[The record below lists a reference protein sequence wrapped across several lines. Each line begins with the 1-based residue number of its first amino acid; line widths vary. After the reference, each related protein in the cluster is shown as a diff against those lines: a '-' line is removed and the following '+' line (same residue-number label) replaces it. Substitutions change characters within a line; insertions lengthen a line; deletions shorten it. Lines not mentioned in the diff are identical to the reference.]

1 MIKKILIGLAVIFV
15 ILQFFRIDMENPASD
30 PSSDFIVQEKV
41 PEDIAKLLTSA
52 CYDCHSH
59 KTVYPWYA
67 HVAPVSWMVGH
78 DIEEG
83 REHLNLSKW
92 NDYSKD
98 KRKHL
103 LDEMYEEV
111 EEGEMPL
118 SGYKLTHSDADLN
131 QEQTELLV
139 HWLEERE
146 ESY

>member
-1 MIKKILIGLAVIFV
+1 MIKKILIGLVVVFIV
-15 ILQFFRIDMENPASD
+15 LQFFRIDMENPAFD
-30 PSSDFIVQEKV
+30 PSADFITYEKV
-41 PEDIAKLLTSA
+41 PEDVALLLTTA

-67 HVAPVSWMVGH
+67 HVAPVSWIVEH

-83 REHLNLSKW
+83 REHLNLSQW
-92 NDYSKD
+92 SSYSKD
-98 KRKHL
+98 KRKHI

-131 QEQTELLV
+131 EMQTEQLV